1 MEATAKA
8 GLARTLDR
16 ATTVVAVLMSIYH
29 LVACNINLFQAG
41 QHINLHILFA
51 LVIVFLQAIK
61 IKEGRPTWQGWCMI
75 GLLAASIAVCVYIHF
90 NYTNFMTALGAQPFD
105 KVFSGVCI
113 LLIVL
118 IATQRTWG
126 WVIPVI
132 SVIALLYGYF
142 GPYLPGPLF
151 HGGLSFSRLITYVTT
166 NFDGIY
172 GMLASVSANTIILF
186 TIFGGMMDAFGAI
199 GAIMNVAMSASTK
212 IRSGGAQ
219 VAVLSSG
226 LIGSITG
233 SVAANITLTGAV
245 SIPLMK
251 KRGYPAE
258 FAAACEAAASTGGAI
273 LPPVMNAAA
282 FIIAS
287 WTGIPYITLVF
298 VGITPALLYYGGI
311 ALSVYIKACKLGDEK
326 VRDETLTAFH
336 SAFLNLLVFI
346 IPVILLVVLMVM
358 GESAQKSLFLAICC
372 LALVGL
378 IQQFVMREEKPLH
391 AFVKKLL
398 AGFENGG
405 RTVASIAVVMACM
418 GVVVQM
424 MTATGLSSKISQF
437 ALAIAGDNLLI
448 LVLLGV
454 LLFIIALPVKKE
466 DPAATDTGTDIT
478 EQYNAG
484 ILTSSGQQN
493 VAQQDTV
500 YVGTQAVTAGS
511 MEEYAAYLEE
521 KLKKMLESVRGV
533 GEVEVMI
540 TLESSEERIVEKDMT
555 AERSQTEEQD
565 SAGGTRTVSSS
576 NTGYQTVYQE
586 GSQGSP
592 FVVKTITPKVEG
604 VLVVAEGAGKGNMTG
619 EITQVVQA
627 LFGVEAHK
635 VKVLEK

>member
-8 GLARTLDR
+8 GLSRALDR

-75 GLLAASIAVCVYIHF
+75 GLLAASVAVCVYIHF

-258 FAAACEAAASTGGAI
+258 FAAACEAAASTGGSI

-346 IPVILLVVLMVM
+346 IPVIVLVVLMVM

-378 IQQFVMREEKPLH
+378 LQQFVMREEKPLQ

-448 LVLLGV
+448 LAIVVALTCVLFGMGMPSASAYILAALLGAPALTTFGVPVVVAHFFVFYFAEMSALTPPVAIGCLVAAGLAKADFFKTCLISMRLAIVGFV
-454 LLFIIALPVKKE
+454 LPFLFLYRPALLLQGTVLEWAWAVLMVVAFLFCFIVFCE
-466 DPAATDTGTDIT
+466 DFF
-478 EQYNAG
+478 
-484 ILTSSGQQN
+484 
-493 VAQQDTV
+493 
-500 YVGTQAVTAGS
+500 
-511 MEEYAAYLEE
+511 
-521 KLKKMLESVRGV
+521 R
-533 GEVEVMI
+533 
-540 TLESSEERIVEKDMT
+540 
-555 AERSQTEEQD
+555 
-565 SAGGTRTVSSS
+565 TRTVLWERIIA
-576 NTGYQTVYQE
+576 GV
-586 GSQGSP
+586 GALCCVLP
-592 FVVKTITPKVEG
+592 FYA
-604 VLVVAEGAGKGNMTG
+604 LDFAGL
-619 EITQVVQA
+619 A
-627 LFGVEAHK
+627 LFGVLIISQGRRVRRERSLKQA
-635 VKVLEK
+635 E